1 MQNQNGQSLEQLE
14 NKRKRLIFRAGHRGT
29 KEMDL
34 LLGSFA
40 AAYVRGFDESTL
52 AEFEEFLEHNDPDLY
67 NWITGQETAPDA
79 VKRMGFFIALS
90 NHRFQ

>member
-1 MQNQNGQSLEQLE
+1 MSLEQLE

-40 AAYVRGFDESTL
+40 EAYVRGFDNQTL
-52 AEFEEFLEHNDPDLY
+52 AEFDEFLNENDPDLY
-67 NWITGQETAPDA
+67 NWITGQEKAPEA
-79 VKRMGFFIALS
+79 IKRMGFFTALS